1 MSSEK
6 TKLCPECGSEYY
18 AHIAA
23 CADCGVP
30 LKMPEEIG
38 KKRDNKPDVT
48 AHIHD
53 EWVAIRE
60 EEKGGIREL
69 SDLLSRN
76 GIYSKIA
83 LAPGCSTG
91 KCGCRYLLLTAKTDA
106 PTAHD
111 CIEEYHT
118 QKYPEIK
125 TSREWE
131 TQGKC
136 PACGYCVSPDTKECP
151 DCGLLLII
159 EK

>member
-1 MSSEK
+1 MSHEK
-6 TKLCPECGSEYY
+6 IKLCPECGSEYY
-18 AHIAA
+18 AYISV

-38 KKRDNKPDVT
+38 KKRDIKPDVT
-48 AHIHD
+48 AHPHE

-60 EEKGGIREL
+60 EGKEGIREL

-76 GIYSKIA
+76 GISSKIA

-91 KCGCRYLLLTAKTDA
+91 KCGCRYLLLAAKKDA
-106 PTAHD
+106 HAAHN
-111 CIEEYHT
+111 CIEEFHT
-118 QKYPEIK
+118 HKYPEIR
-125 TSREWE
+125 TSEEWE
-131 TQGKC
+131 SQGRC

-151 DCGLLLII
+151 DCGLLLIS